1 MDSNDE
7 RWQMVVETF
16 QELLPDLVYK
26 TWFKNLVFSK
36 IENNVVYLQVNN
48 STVRNLLNSKH
59 KNFILETIQ
68 AIYGDEYNYEIIL
81 ADGVKE
87 IKPQYNEV
95 KIERPRISREQTSLN
110 QNFTFD
116 SYIVG
121 ESNRL
126 AHSAAMN
133 VSNNPGF
140 SYNPL
145 FIYGGSG
152 LGKTHLM
159 HAIGNYIIDN
169 DPTKK
174 VLYVSSEKFL
184 SDFMSAIRFDGDI
197 NAFKSKYRN
206 VDVLLIDDIQFFKG
220 KKETIEEFF
229 HTFNELYDNNKQ
241 LVLSADKAPQDLEDL
256 PERLITRFKGGLS
269 ADIQSPNLETRM
281 GIVNEKAK
289 QYIEKND
296 PSLIFP
302 DDVIEFVADAF
313 KSNIREIE
321 GAVQKVILYSKLKN
335 ERINVL
341 LAKEALKDM
350 ISNKPSTITIPY
362 IQETVSAYYGFT
374 PDDLKAKKKTKDLA
388 LARQVAIY
396 LSREL
401 TDESTTKIGDEFGG
415 RDHSTV
421 LHAVD
426 KIEEDCKTSRE
437 FNEQIEILKS
447 KIISLQ

>member
-1 MDSNDE
+1 MDNNDE
-7 RWQMVVETF
+7 RWQMVIETF
-16 QELLPDLVYK
+16 QDLLPDLVYK
-26 TWFKNLVFSK
+26 TWFKNLTLAK
-36 IENNVVYLQVNN
+36 IENNIVYLQVNN

-59 KNFILETIQ
+59 NIFIRDTIQ

-81 ADGVKE
+81 AEGVKE
-87 IKPQYNEV
+87 VHPINKEDNNSKPKVN
-95 KIERPRISREQTSLN
+95 RELTSLRPD
-110 QNFTFD
+110 FTFD

-121 ESNRL
+121 DSNRL
-126 AHSAAMN
+126 AYSAAMN

-169 DPTKK
+169 DPSKK
-174 VLYVSSEKFL
+174 VLYVTSEKFL
-184 SDFMSAIRFDGDI
+184 SDFMNAVRFDGDI
-197 NAFKSKYRN
+197 NTFKSKYRN
-206 VDVLLIDDIQFFKG
+206 VDVLLIDDIQFFSG

-229 HTFNELYDNNKQ
+229 HTFNDLYDGNKQ
-241 LVLSADKAPQDLEDL
+241 IVLTADKPPQELEDL
-256 PERLITRFKGGLS
+256 PERLITRFKSGLS

-296 PSLIFP
+296 PSVIFP
-302 DDVIEFVADAF
+302 DEVIEFVADAF

-321 GAVQKVILYSKLKN
+321 GAVKKVILYSKLSN
-335 ERINVL
+335 NGINVL
-341 LAKEALKDM
+341 LAKEALKDL
-350 ISNKPSTITIPY
+350 ITNKPSTITIPY
-362 IQETVSAYYGFT
+362 IQEVISNYYGFT
-374 PDDLKAKKKTKDLA
+374 PDDLKAKKRTKEIV

-401 TDESTTKIGDEFGG
+401 TDESTTKIGDEFGK
-415 RDHSTV
+415 RDHSTIIY
-421 LHAVD
+421 AVD
-426 KIEEDCKTSRE
+426 KIEDDCKTSNE
-437 FNEQIEILKS
+437 FREQIEILKS
-447 KIISLQ
+447 KIINLQ